1 MRHYNIP
8 IFIPELACP
17 HQCVY
22 CDQSKITGCDQP
34 PAVDDIKDIVK
45 AYLATMPDKDK
56 HVEIAFF
63 GGNFTGLPLKV
74 QHAYLA
80 EASALVAAGA
90 IDGVRLSTRPD
101 YINKEVMELLV
112 YHHVSSV
119 ELGAQSLD
127 DEVLRLSER
136 GHTVKDVE
144 NASSMIREAGIE
156 LVLQMMTGLPGDTPE
171 KTMDTA
177 RKIQQLGASATRI
190 YPTLVI
196 RGTRMEK
203 LMLQG
208 DYQPLSLEETIMRC
222 KQLVIFFESHDIAIL
237 RLGLHPSE
245 GLISGC
251 EMAAGPFHPALK
263 ELVMTAL
270 WKDLLSGFI
279 VDVTNQSSDMEL
291 TITVAPSQLNAA
303 TGHNATNRKE
313 LEKHYK
319 KVVFKTDPLLTGRTF
334 HAHYR

>member
-34 PAVDDIKDIVK
+34 PAVDDIKYIVK

-63 GGNFTGLPLKV
+63 GGNFTGLPIEV

-80 EASALVAAGA
+80 EASTLVAAGA
-90 IDGVRLSTRPD
+90 IDGIRLSTRPD
-101 YINKEVMELLV
+101 YINKEVIDLLV
-112 YHHVSSV
+112 HHHVSSV

-144 NASSMIREAGIE
+144 NASAMIREGGIE
-156 LVLQMMTGLPGDTPE
+156 LVLQMMTGLPGDTFE

-177 RKIQQLGASATRI
+177 KKIQQLGAAATRI
-190 YPTLVI
+190 YPALVI
-196 RGTRMEK
+196 RGTRLEK

-208 DYQPLSLEETIMRC
+208 DYQPLSLEETILRC
-222 KQLVIFFESHDIAIL
+222 KKLVVFFESHGIIIL

-245 GLISGC
+245 GLINGC

-270 WKDLLSGFI
+270 WEESLSGFI
-279 VDVTNQSSDMEL
+279 ADVNAQSRDMEL

-303 TGHNATNRKE
+303 AGQKASNKIE

-319 KVVFKTDPLLTGRTF
+319 KVVFKTDPLLKGRTF
-334 HAHYR
+334 HAYFR